1 MGAVPPSRAST
12 GGVSLLETLKKEKY
26 IMLLKQLKKFGII
39 FIETGLNTIYLLSIN
54 KLIFI
59 LLNHTFF

>member
-26 IMLLKQLKKFGII
+26 IMLLKQLKKFGI
-39 FIETGLNTIYLLSIN
+39 FL
-54 KLIFI
+54 
-59 LLNHTFF
+59 